1 MYTILTPKYPQ
12 DGSVLEKS
20 FQQDAL
26 LVSSGMASVVVV
38 TIEVV
43 EMVKVDGMIV
53 VLLLPSE

>member
-1 MYTILTPKYPQ
+1 MLTPKFPKN
-12 DGSVLEKS
+12 GSVSEKS